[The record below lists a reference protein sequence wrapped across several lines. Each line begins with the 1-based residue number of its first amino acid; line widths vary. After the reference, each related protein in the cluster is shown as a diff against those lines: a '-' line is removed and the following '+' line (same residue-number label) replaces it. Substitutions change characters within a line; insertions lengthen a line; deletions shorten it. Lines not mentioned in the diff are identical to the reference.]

1 VAEFETGEVKE
12 EEEKKKHKWPR
23 ASSQWLQFERDVKK
37 SFSFKK
43 GGTEDPKEAKK
54 HAKKVAKLN
63 KQSSDAIKKAKDR
76 NSGKTAWKNTKA
88 GKEHAKKM
96 KKLTDAA
103 KRKAKLARMRK
114 HLKAVQKQRKDN
126 KPLKKQYTPSKSGL
140 GINNK

>member
-1 VAEFETGEVKE
+1 MAEKE
-12 EEEKKKHKWPR
+12 EEEKKPR
-23 ASSQWLQFERDVKK
+23 KRFRLSSEMIQSIREVKLGIK
-37 SFSFKK
+37 NAKDRYK
-43 GGTEDPKEAKK
+43 NYKEDPKKAKA
-54 HAKKVAKLN
+54 HAEKIAKLN
-63 KQSSDAIKKAKDR
+63 KPRAKKPEW
-76 NSGKTAWKNTKA
+76 SETKA